1 MMFNVVALFGILQLY
16 HLSFH
21 VINIIEG
28 MKQLLL
34 GVKWQCT
41 QLPINRSNI
50 VSTSIMNYAEIKK
63 FLQEM

>member
-1 MMFNVVALFGILQLY
+1 MVFNVVALFGILPLY
-16 HLSFH
+16 HLSSH

-41 QLPINRSNI
+41 HLSKNGNYP
-50 VSTSIMNYAEIKK
+50 VSTVIMNYAEMIK
-63 FLQEM
+63 FLEEK